1 MKGIIKCGI
10 HTTNHIIKGRC
21 MCYRLYRFYFVVL
34 LFLCLHTSIQAQISV
49 EVTSGLAL
57 PGGDLESTYSS
68 SLGYNVNL
76 CNKVT
81 GSSSEYLASYAF
93 QTFSSTNSSENYK
106 PIMLGSRYY
115 LSEEAFSPFVT
126 AQVGIV
132 FWETEYLNLKEEGKS
147 FCYSV
152 GVGTTYLIEKNIR
165 ALASVN
171 YNDFNSEAKINYIN
185 IHAGIRYS
193 F

>member
-10 HTTNHIIKGRC
+10 HTTNHIITGKY
-21 MCYRLYRFYFVVL
+21 MSYTISKFII
-34 LFLCLHTSIQAQISV
+34 LFLCIYTSIQAQYSV
-49 EVTSGLAL
+49 EVSSGLAL
-57 PGGDLESTYSS
+57 PGGDLERFYSS

-76 CNKVT
+76 CNKLS
-81 GSSSEYLASYAF
+81 GSSSEYLVSFAF
-93 QTFSSTNSSENYK
+93 QTFSAANSNENYK

-115 LSEEAFSPFVT
+115 FSEQAFSPFVS
-126 AQVGIV
+126 AQVGYV
-132 FWETEYLNLKEEGKS
+132 FWETEYLTLKQEGKS
-147 FCYSV
+147 FCYSL
-152 GVGTTYLIEKNIR
+152 GLGTTYLIDKNIR

>member
-10 HTTNHIIKGRC
+10 HTTNHIIKGRYMYYKFILC
-21 MCYRLYRFYFVVL
+21 
-34 LFLCLHTSIQAQISV
+34 FLGLIVCSTLNAQYSV
-49 EVTSGLAL
+49 EISSGLAL

-76 CNKVT
+76 CNKFS
-81 GSSSEYLASYAF
+81 GSSSEYLVSFAF

-115 LSEEAFSPFVT
+115 LSEQAFSPFVT
-126 AQVGIV
+126 AQIGYV
-132 FWETEYLNLKEEGKS
+132 FWETEYLTLKQEGKS

-152 GVGTTYLIEKNIR
+152 GVGTTYLIEKNIK

-171 YNDFNSEAKINYIN
+171 YNDFNSESKINYIN

>member
-106 PIMLGSRYY
+106 GCHKVLHKLYY
-115 LSEEAFSPFVT
+115 H
-126 AQVGIV
+126 
-132 FWETEYLNLKEEGKS
+132 LNTNILCLKS
-147 FCYSV
+147 NFPRFY
-152 GVGTTYLIEKNIR
+152 Y
-165 ALASVN
+165 
-171 YNDFNSEAKINYIN
+171 
-185 IHAGIRYS
+185 
-193 F
+193 